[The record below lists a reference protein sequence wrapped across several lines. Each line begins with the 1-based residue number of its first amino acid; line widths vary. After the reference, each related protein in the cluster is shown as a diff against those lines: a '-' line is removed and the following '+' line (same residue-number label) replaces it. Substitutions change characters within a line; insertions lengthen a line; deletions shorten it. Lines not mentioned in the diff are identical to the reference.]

1 MYGLAD
7 LVYYRYAVVS
17 MYMLS
22 DLLDMKTFFFFI
34 DNYAE
39 LDDLDNPYL
48 LYSQWSLA
56 FSCTDVSLDSKA
68 FCLTLISVLHY
79 TSLSQVFFERPLQ
92 INVWLAAKI

>member
-48 LYSQWSLA
+48 LYSQ
-56 FSCTDVSLDSKA
+56 
-68 FCLTLISVLHY
+68 
-79 TSLSQVFFERPLQ
+79 
-92 INVWLAAKI
+92 